1 MINRFISV
9 NKGHHLTGNRAAM
22 IADESLFGTLIL
34 NKSHEILFIDQRAKE
49 VLSNSFESVNLS
61 QSIKFLWNTTMA
73 TTEEGHPIPYENTP
87 FSRAVETCEA
97 QSNVLVIRQ
106 NDGSNQYLSVWCIP
120 IVQSDESIPF
130 SVVCYV
136 SHVPTV
142 SSYKQAGDIF
152 LNNYASQTSNLLWM
166 VDEETNLIYA
176 NAAFF
181 KYFTLTPDDLF
192 KKITQVVP
200 EAAVR
205 AFYDDHIKV
214 LQTNGSVTKEQKLR
228 LADGTTPFFL
238 IHIFPIADENGKKL
252 AGGHAVHLPDKFE
265 IENRLREENEQ
276 LLNINRAA
284 HNAIWEWDMQSGNVF
299 RNEHL
304 LEMIGYPIEET
315 MDLDWWLNHVHGED
329 RDRLQQTITDAAR
342 RKQMSWEE
350 SYRFKCADDSYKYI
364 VDSGFVVYEN
374 NQPVKMIG
382 SLKDVTEI
390 RLLENR
396 LVKEKLQK
404 QKEISETMI
413 EVQERERMQLGVELH
428 DNVNQILTSV
438 RLYVAMLNPESP
450 ADKGIKEKCIDY
462 LDMAMEEIRKLSRD
476 LVAPQLKENT
486 LVENIKLLI
495 NDINGCNNLK
505 INFSYSHEA
514 DLISAGKKLALF
526 RITQEQVK
534 NILKYSKAC
543 QADILLQ
550 YKNNYVELIIKDNG
564 VGFNPQKTLRGVGL
578 SSIHERTRFYN
589 GNVEIKTSEGKGCM
603 IKVNIPLP

>member
-22 IADESLFGTLIL
+22 IADGSLFGTLIL

-61 QSIKFLWNTTMA
+61 QSIKFLWNTTIA

-120 IVQSDESIPF
+120 IVHSDESVPF

-136 SHVPTV
+136 SDA
-142 SSYKQAGDIF
+142 SSCNSFKQAEEKF
-152 LNNYASQTSNLLWM
+152 LNNYATQTSDLLWM

-176 NAAFF
+176 NAAFL
-181 KYFTLTPDDLF
+181 KYFTLTPNDLF
-192 KKITQVVP
+192 KKIIRVVP

-205 AFYDDHIKV
+205 ALYDDHIKV
-214 LQTNGSVTKEQKLR
+214 LQTNGLVTKEQKLR
-228 LADGTTPFFL
+228 LADGTTLFFL

-284 HNAIWEWDMQSGNVF
+284 HNAIWEWDMRTGNIF

-315 MDLDWWLNHVHGED
+315 MDLNWWLDHVHPED
-329 RDRLQQTITDAAR
+329 CDRLQQTITDAAR
-342 RKQMSWEE
+342 RKQKSWEE
-350 SYRFKCADDSYKYI
+350 SYRFKCADDNYKYI

-382 SLKDVTEI
+382 SLKDVTEV

-438 RLYVAMLNPESP
+438 RLYVAMLNPESS

-476 LVAPQLKENT
+476 LVVPQLKENT

-505 INFSYSHEA
+505 INFSYSHET

-564 VGFNPQKTLRGVGL
+564 VGFNPRKTLRGVGL

-603 IKVNIPLP
+603 IKVNIPLL